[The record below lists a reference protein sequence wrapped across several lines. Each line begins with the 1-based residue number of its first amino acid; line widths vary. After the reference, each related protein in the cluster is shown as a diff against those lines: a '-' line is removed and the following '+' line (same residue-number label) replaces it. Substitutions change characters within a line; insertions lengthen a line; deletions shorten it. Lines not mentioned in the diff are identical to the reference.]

1 MMNYNYIEASDS
13 YDAER
18 EYADLLRYVEDEAYN
33 NVIIPAYMAAL
44 DAEAKTL

>member
-18 EYADLLRYVEDEAYN
+18 EYAHWLRYVEDEAYN
-33 NVIIPAYMAAL
+33 KVIIPEYMACL
-44 DAEAKTL
+44 DEESLYV